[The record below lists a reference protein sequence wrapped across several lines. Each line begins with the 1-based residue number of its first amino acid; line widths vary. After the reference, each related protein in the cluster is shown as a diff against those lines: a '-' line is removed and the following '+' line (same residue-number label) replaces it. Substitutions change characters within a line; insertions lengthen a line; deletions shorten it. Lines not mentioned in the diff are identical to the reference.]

1 MDQWNTIIFSFIG
14 LMTISFVVTWYL
26 GFYLRLDYTTLF
38 VVFSFLLFSQRVL
51 INYFFPFQVIQEFV
65 ETLSFLQIF
74 GFVLVGVSS
83 GFVNTWILYY
93 RFGFLG
99 SLLLAFGASL
109 VGNGLVDA
117 YLFSKRQA
125 SQAIA
130 NIQKV

>member
-1 MDQWNTIIFSFIG
+1 MDQWDAIVFSFIG
-14 LMTISFVVTWYL
+14 LMGISFGITWFL
-26 GFYLRLDYTTLF
+26 GFYLRLNYTTLF
-38 VVFSFLLFSQRVL
+38 IVFSLLLFFQRIL
-51 INYFFPFQVIQEFV
+51 INYFLPFQVIQEFV
-65 ETLSFLQIF
+65 ETLNILQIF
-74 GFVLVGVSS
+74 GFVLFGISS

-99 SLLLAFGASL
+99 SFALAFGATL

-117 YLFSKRQA
+117 YLFGKRQA